1 MRHYAAP
8 TATLG
13 TVPPSKTNRSQGP
26 WLHAELASFGYA
38 LKGIRVLWRTQPHA
52 RFHSFATVLLLGLVL
67 WLSPS
72 RSEIAL
78 LLMATT
84 SVWLAEAFNTCVE
97 FLVDLVHPEWHE
109 LAGRIKD
116 VAAGAVLIAAVGAL
130 LLGLI
135 ILGPLIFKELGYLST

>member
-1 MRHYAAP
+1 
-8 TATLG
+8 
-13 TVPPSKTNRSQGP
+13 
-26 WLHAELASFGYA
+26 
-38 LKGIRVLWRTQPHA
+38 
-52 RFHSFATVLLLGLVL
+52 
-67 WLSPS
+67 
-72 RSEIAL
+72 
-78 LLMATT
+78 MATT